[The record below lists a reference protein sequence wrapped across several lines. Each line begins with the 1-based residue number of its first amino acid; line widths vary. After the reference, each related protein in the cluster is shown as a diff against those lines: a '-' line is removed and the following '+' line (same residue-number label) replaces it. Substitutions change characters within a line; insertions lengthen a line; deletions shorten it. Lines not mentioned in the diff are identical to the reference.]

1 MIQRI
6 KNFITHIKS
15 RNNKIKEDNKSSE
28 LLSNVNKN
36 LLISIVE
43 RSLFLCMYLIER
55 NNTDPSKV
63 KKYTYI
69 DKNDLNTVYFVVSIL
84 LKDES
89 IIFFNLPYIIESSV
103 GMKINLWNY
112 LLPITTEGSIQD
124 SNNYESY
131 VTGNKYS
138 YYEQIIRNYTL

>member
-36 LLISIVE
+36 LLIYIVE